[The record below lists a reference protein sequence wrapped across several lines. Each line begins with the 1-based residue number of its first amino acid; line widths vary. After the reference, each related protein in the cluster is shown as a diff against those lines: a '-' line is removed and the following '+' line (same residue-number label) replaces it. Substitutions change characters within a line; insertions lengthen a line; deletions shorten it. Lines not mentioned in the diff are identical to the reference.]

1 MTTETFVKDI
11 KPGLKNLNLI
21 FIVLETGGY
30 CWGGG
35 PPARVLEVGGQK
47 EGTPTP
53 FLTCSVGGRVHPET
67 WLTPNHFPSRPQPLK
82 LQ

>member
-30 CWGGG
+30 SGMVGPLRGFSRLGGG
-35 PPARVLEVGGQK
+35 RRGRTPPLH
-47 EGTPTP
+47 
-53 FLTCSVGGRVHPET
+53 LTSYRGVRAHPKKL
-67 WLTPNHFPSRPQPLK
+67 LTPNLS
-82 LQ
+82 

>member
-30 CWGGG
+30 VGAVG
-35 PPARVLEVGGQK
+35 PLRGFLRLGDRRK
-47 EGTPTP
+47 EHRLR
-53 FLTCSVGGRVHPET
+53 F
-67 WLTPNHFPSRPQPLK
+67 
-82 LQ
+82 